1 MQPILNA
8 LEGSKYNTM
17 LLDCMLA
24 TLIGKLL
31 NLASPITDDEASS
44 IEGVIICSVSEP
56 TNNQKSQVFVSP
68 LIPHQV
74 RYILIDGSTSEIYK
88 VLKEGN

>member
-1 MQPILNA
+1 MTQQQSAQTLKAKYKKMQPILNA

-31 NLASPITDDEASS
+31 NLANPITDDEASS
-44 IEGVIICSVSEP
+44 IDGVIICGVSC
-56 TNNQKSQVFVSP
+56 KWK
-68 LIPHQV
+68 IA
-74 RYILIDGSTSEIYK
+74 
-88 VLKEGN
+88 